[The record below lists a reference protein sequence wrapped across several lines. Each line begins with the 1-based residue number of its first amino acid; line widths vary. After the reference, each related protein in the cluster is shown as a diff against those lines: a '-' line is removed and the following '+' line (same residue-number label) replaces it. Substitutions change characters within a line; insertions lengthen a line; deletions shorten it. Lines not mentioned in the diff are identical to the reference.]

1 MLKLLAEHPEALLK
15 AAPGEIP
22 CDTVFTNARIL
33 NMFTG
38 KVLYGDEYGC
48 EGFIAHAEYDHPETI
63 DVPMKETV
71 GCGTCSHGC
80 TGNQDVGSRHDRSC
94 SSGICS
100 GFSSEKSALQ

>member
-38 KVLYGDEYGC
+38 KVLDGAEYG
-48 EGFIAHAEYDHPETI
+48 
-63 DVPMKETV
+63 
-71 GCGTCSHGC
+71 
-80 TGNQDVGSRHDRSC
+80 
-94 SSGICS
+94 
-100 GFSSEKSALQ
+100 